1 MFVDLDLDGRLD
13 LLAASGHVE
22 PEINKVQSSQQYAQ
36 PIQIYW
42 NCGDA
47 CSRQYR
53 LVSQPMGDISR
64 PLVGRGA
71 AYGDIDHDGDPD
83 LVFTAVGGKV
93 TLLRN
98 DQKTGHHWITLK
110 LQGELPN
117 ADAIGASV
125 VLDADGRK
133 QYQAVMPARSYLSQ
147 MALPL
152 TMGLGNADSADRVTV
167 TWPDGLQESW
177 TDLKADQ
184 VYRLNKGEGW
194 VDPG

>member
-1 MFVDLDLDGRLD
+1 M
-13 LLAASGHVE
+13 
-22 PEINKVQSSQQYAQ
+22 K
-36 PIQIYW
+36 
-42 NCGDA
+42 
-47 CSRQYR
+47 
-53 LVSQPMGDISR
+53 
-64 PLVGRGA
+64 
-71 AYGDIDHDGDPD
+71 
-83 LVFTAVGGKV
+83 
-93 TLLRN
+93 LR
-98 DQKTGHHWITLK
+98 
-110 LQGELPN
+110 GELPN

-125 VLDADGRK
+125 VLEAAGRK

-167 TWPDGLQESW
+167 TWPDGQQESW